1 MLRHVLGGAVMFLS
15 LQHFIYPC
23 LSVMLCLSVC
33 LFMFLPA
40 CAPDEGGRQ
49 EGQNLKDRQTNR
61 ALHSSRDN
69 LQVKICQLKIFKQGI
84 IVLQRNLL
92 G

>member
-1 MLRHVLGGAVMFLS
+1 MFLS

-49 EGQNLKDRQTNR
+49 EGQNLKLLLQAGNLVSMTVFCMGIFN
-61 ALHSSRDN
+61 LFGSRREFFFTSQN
-69 LQVKICQLKIFKQGI
+69 L
-84 IVLQRNLL
+84 
-92 G
+92 